1 MEYGTSI
8 SIRIKSCS
16 IENYAVLWPL
26 LRLPAIGSPVWVQN
40 LVVTCPPKPVH
51 AEREDF
57 RYSFGETAQSGEI
70 CMSRKRHTPEQIIS
84 KLREAEVLLS
94 QGQSVPAAC
103 KTIEVSEQRCGMN
116 S

>member
-1 MEYGTSI
+1 MEKWRAHGLWITDLPPQNRSMLKE
-8 SIRIKSCS
+8 RIFDTHSVR
-16 IENYAVLWPL
+16 AP
-26 LRLPAIGSPVWVQN
+26 N
-40 LVVTCPPKPVH
+40 LGG
-51 AEREDF
+51 F
-57 RYSFGETAQSGEI
+57 

-94 QGQSVPAAC
+94 QGQSVPGAC